1 MSPSTRSR
9 LARITAVLLVVA
21 ALAVGGPLASRF
33 LNSLGVPTIQVTGNM
48 EATQVDVSA
57 KIAGRILSLRV
68 REGDR
73 VTEGQLLV
81 RLDGAELKAE
91 VERAE
96 AALKSAEAQLR
107 DLLAGARRQEI
118 EEARATV
125 DRAQSQLNDLLA
137 GARREEIE
145 QAREAVRS
153 AEATRVWTERDL
165 KRAQELFAKELIA
178 MQEVDRARQA
188 YEVAVAQERSAR
200 ANLQMVEAGPRRDQI
215 EAARAQLKAVRDH
228 LDLLLAGP
236 RPFQV
241 EAARG
246 QVSQA
251 RAALD
256 LAGSRLREAAIASPI
271 NGVVLRKNL
280 EAGEMANSGVS
291 ILTLVDPTD
300 LWLRAYVPE
309 TDIGRIKVGMAARI
323 TIDAYK
329 DRTFSGKITEIAS
342 EAEFTPK
349 NVQTK
354 KERVNLVFRI
364 KIAVDNPEGILKPG
378 MPVDA
383 RIRWTPDAPWG
394 AGRP

>member
-1 MSPSTRSR
+1 MSPWTRSR
-9 LARITAVLLVVA
+9 LARIVGVLLVVA
-21 ALAVGGPLASRF
+21 ALAVGGPFALRI
-33 LNSLGVPTIQVTGNM
+33 LNSGGAPAIQVTGNM
-48 EATQVDVSA
+48 EAMQVDVSA

-73 VTEGQLLV
+73 VTEGHLLV
-81 RLDGAELKAE
+81 RLDDAELKAE

-137 GARREEIE
+137 GSRREEIE

-215 EAARAQLKAVRDH
+215 EAARAQLKAARDH

-256 LAGSRLREAAIASPI
+256 LAGSRLREAAIMSPI

-280 EAGEMANSGVS
+280 EAGEMANPGVS

-364 KIAVDNPEGILKPG
+364 KIAVDNPQGLLKPG
-378 MPVDA
+378 MPADA
-383 RIRWTPDAPWG
+383 DILL
-394 AGRP
+394 

>member
-96 AALKSAEAQLR
+96 AALTSAEAQLR
-107 DLLAGARRQEI
+107 DLLAGARREEI

-137 GARREEIE
+137 GSRREEIE
-145 QAREAVRS
+145 QAREAMRS

-256 LAGSRLREAAIASPI
+256 LAGSRLREAAIVSPI

-364 KIAVDNPEGILKPG
+364 KIAVDNPQGLLKPG
-378 MPVDA
+378 MPADA
-383 RIRWTPDAPWG
+383 DILL
-394 AGRP
+394 